1 MSDLK
6 KTIANAF
13 LEMAEGL
20 ENGNFGKRPKIA
32 LTGMGSEHGE
42 ENAMAAAVMASKRGV
57 DVYYIGT
64 LEAEGVHTVKVEN
77 EDEGHKKMEQM
88 VESGEVDG
96 AVTMHFP
103 FPIGVSTVGRVVTP
117 AKGREMFIANTTGTS
132 SADRIEGMIKNAVY
146 GIITA
151 KACGVKNPTVGIL
164 NVDGA
169 RQTEMALNELKS
181 GGYEFEWAASARADG
196 GAVMR
201 GNDVLQASADVMVMD
216 SLTGNVMIK
225 MLSAY
230 TTGGS
235 FESTGFGYGP
245 GIGKG
250 YEKLILIISRAS
262 GAPLI
267 ANALEYAAQ
276 LVRGKVFEVAKQE
289 FEKAEKAGL
298 SRILEAR
305 KAAAK
310 GAAAAEEEVKAP
322 PAEPCTAAIT
332 GIEVMDLEDAVK
344 ALWKAGIYAET
355 GMGCTG
361 PLVMMSEANHAKS
374 VEILKAAGYVG

>member
-1 MSDLK
+1 MSNLE
-6 KTIANAF
+6 KTIAKTF

-20 ENGNFGKRPKIA
+20 ENGSYGVRPKIA

-42 ENAMAAAVMASKRGV
+42 ENAMAAAQMAAKRGV

-64 LEAEGVHTVKVEN
+64 LEAEGVTTVKVSDA
-77 EDEGHKKMEQM
+77 DEGHRKMEQM
-88 VESGEVDG
+88 VESREVDG

-117 AKGREMFIANTTGTS
+117 AKGKEMFIANTTGTS

-146 GIITA
+146 GIIAA
-151 KACGVKNPTVGIL
+151 KAGGVENPTVGIL

-169 RQTEMALNELKS
+169 RQTEMALRQLQE
-181 GGYEFEWAASARADG
+181 GGYGFRFAESARADG

-201 GNDVLQASADVMVMD
+201 GNDVLQGTPDILVTD
-216 SLTGNVMIK
+216 SLTGNVLIK

-235 FESTGFGYGP
+235 FEATGYGYGP

-267 ANALEYAAQ
+267 ANALEFAAQ
-276 LVRGKVFEVAKQE
+276 LVRGKVFDVAQRE

-298 SRILEAR
+298 NRILEAR
-305 KAAAK
+305 KASAK
-310 GAAAAEEEVKAP
+310 PAAAAEETVKAP
-322 PAEPCTAAIT
+322 PAEPVTASIP
-332 GIEVMDLEDAVK
+332 GIEVMDLEDAVQS
-344 ALWKAGIYAET
+344 LWKVGIYAES

-361 PLVMMSEANHAKS
+361 PLVMMSEANYGKAL
-374 VEILKAAGYVG
+374 EILKKAGYVG

>member
-1 MSDLK
+1 MSNLE
-6 KTIANAF
+6 KTIAKAF

-20 ENGNFGKRPKIA
+20 ENGSYGTRPRIA

-42 ENAMAAAVMASKRGV
+42 ENAMAAAQMAAKRGV

-64 LEAEGVHTVKVEN
+64 LEAEGVTTVTVAD
-77 EDEGHKKMEQM
+77 EDEGHKKMEEM
-88 VESGEVDG
+88 VEKGEVDG

-103 FPIGVSTVGRVVTP
+103 FPIGVSTVGRAVTP
-117 AKGREMFIANTTGTS
+117 AKGKEMFIANTTGTS
-132 SADRIEGMIKNAVY
+132 SSDRIEGMIKNAVY

-151 KACGVKNPTVGIL
+151 KASGVKNPTVGIL

-169 RQTEMALNELKS
+169 RQTEMALNQLKE
-181 GGYEFEWAASARADG
+181 GGYDFQWATSARADG
-196 GAVMR
+196 GAVLR
-201 GNDVLQASADVMVMD
+201 GNDVLQGTPDVLVTD
-216 SLTGNVMIK
+216 SLTGNVLIK

-235 FESTGFGYGP
+235 FEATGYGYGP

-250 YEKLILIISRAS
+250 YDKLILIISRAS

-267 ANALEYAAQ
+267 ANALEFAAQ
-276 LVRGKVFEVAKQE
+276 LVRGKVFQVAAQE

-298 SRILEAR
+298 SKILEAR

-310 GAAAAEEEVKAP
+310 PAAAEEEVKAP
-322 PAEPCTAAIT
+322 AAEPVTASIP

-344 ALWKAGIYAET
+344 VLWKAGIYAES

-361 PLVMMSEANHAKS
+361 PLVMMSEANHAKAL
-374 VEILKAAGYVG
+374 ELLKAAGYVG